1 MQLGRN
7 ISQGQTFPLI
17 NVKEFSRLFHFFSL
31 SLSKERKKRKK
42 PRKNPGLRPEH
53 IAYHERGRAGP
64 HLAGPKKRRR
74 ELRQPVG
81 SGNLVAIGTS
91 DAFRQQ
97 VGKNSVDSVDSDAF
111 VSQ

>member
-1 MQLGRN
+1 MSRN
-7 ISQGQTFPLI
+7 FPGYSISFLYLFP
-17 NVKEFSRLFHFFSL
+17 K
-31 SLSKERKKRKK
+31 KERKKERKEKK